1 MTLPRNSCKER
12 MTIRPPT
19 NLVPPLSSTCSP
31 KKPRQSGEESD
42 GTFSDSD
49 AEEDFYYEEIYEEP
63 IPTSPPTL
71 SHRDMARPPHE
82 DPEYQMQVVLAHQNQ
97 YNNTIK
103 PPLPIGSSPYSSSWS
118 HKSQVSVQ
126 RRRRQEGQGSSN
138 SLLSCCPPPS
148 CRNTFGSRLVRPR
161 RIRRTRRGCPMD

>member
-1 MTLPRNSCKER
+1 MTLPRNCLGPRLTWFLIS
-12 MTIRPPT
+12 PP
-19 NLVPPLSSTCSP
+19 CSP

-97 YNNTIK
+97 YNNNNTIK

-126 RRRRQEGQGSSN
+126 RRRRQEGQSSSN
-138 SLLSCCPPPS
+138 SLLSCCPPS
-148 CRNTFGSRLVRPR
+148 SSRNTCGCPLVRPR